1 MSEQQLNSLIK
12 MLEQIVANNLHHGD
26 EAQVAAV
33 VAEHLHNFW
42 ARSMKQL
49 IITYADN
56 EPAGLSTIAQ
66 QAVAMLKSKSVG

>member
-1 MSEQQLNSLIK
+1 MSEQQLN
-12 MLEQIVANNLHHGD
+12 NLQHGD
-26 EAQVAAV
+26 EAQVATV

-56 EPAGLSTIAQ
+56 NLGGLSTIAQ